1 MTKVDHL
8 PVNLLR
14 EGRRSV
20 WEDWIV
26 FFCEK
31 GKRVDDERLAKSEDL
46 EIFGSPDG
54 HLFELFCKI

>member
-14 EGRRSV
+14 DGRQSV

-26 FFCEK
+26 FFLVRK
-31 GKRVDDERLAKSEDL
+31 GKELMMKGRQKVKILRFLDL
-46 EIFGSPDG
+46 
-54 HLFELFCKI
+54 